1 MKTTLILLSLLV
13 LEVGSFASG
22 KPSVE
27 PGFSLELI
35 ESRKVWENALFDGF
49 TDLIRFKGQWYIC
62 LREATGHG
70 VWDGNIRII
79 RSDDGQSWES
89 AAFILCPKGKQV
101 DLRDPKLSITP
112 EGKLML
118 TTSAYWPRETIHSYF
133 YLSSDG
139 VNWSEPVRIGPE
151 SEWLWRTEWHKGI
164 AYNFGANRLRDNY
177 LQLYRSVDG
186 VNFEKHGP
194 RYLEGESSNETAV
207 VFAKDDTCYVLLR
220 HGPTSMIGVGGP
232 PYDNFTW
239 KALPVHTGG
248 PEMIML
254 PNDQLLAT
262 VRLYDDGEYTAVCF
276 IDPEAATLTK
286 MLRLPS
292 GGDTSYAGMV
302 LNEDNILWISYYS
315 SHEGKTSVYL
325 AKLNVDFNDGTGAI
339 DVGTQKQLF
348 IDDYIIAESSR
359 VFKVLN
365 QPVKY
370 KGNPMIELKP
380 PLTGNGTRASVVFG
394 NVLFDQEE
402 KLFKMWYEVGNYN
415 NWARDLCYATSV
427 DGINWNLPCLNLFKT
442 KNWSL
447 AACGQGEGANNIVW
461 TDGTDGLAAGVFK
474 DLHETDQAKRY
485 KMLYASGANYTP
497 LAPAFSPDGI
507 HWTAAPSSDGMPLCD
522 SFNPVM
528 WDPGLG
534 RYVAHL
540 RHNAQTPTG
549 EGGTTV
555 EERQVYQYESDDF
568 INWEMYDTIM
578 KADEK
583 DAPGHRHFY
592 QMSWMRYEYVY
603 IGFPDMFHLKAGR
616 EKKEAQYIWSDR
628 VDVQLAFSRD
638 NRHWERSG
646 DRQTFIR
653 NSQSPGEYDFAV
665 MYTMQSPVVWND
677 EIWIYYG
684 GNSSLH
690 WARPVSGERTGV
702 CLAKLRLDGFI
713 SMDTGSKGSLT
724 TKTMKTS
731 GDKLVINADA
741 KYGAIKV
748 EVLDAAGKPIKGFSK
763 DDSDIVTGDSIR
775 HTVKWNGKS
784 DLSNLNGK
792 AISLKFYMD
801 RCRLYS
807 FVFDKK

>member
-1 MKTTLILLSLLV
+1 MKKTLILLGLFMLG
-13 LEVGSFASG
+13 LGSFASG
-22 KPSVE
+22 K

-35 ESRKVWENALFDGF
+35 ESRKVWDNALFDGF
-49 TDLIRFKGQWYIC
+49 TDLIRFKGQWYIS
-62 LREATGHG
+62 LREATAHG

-79 RSDDGQSWES
+79 RSDDGQSWGS

-118 TTSAYWPRETIHSYF
+118 TTSAYWPRETIRSYF

-139 VNWSEPVRIGPE
+139 ENWSEPVRIGPE
-151 SEWLWRTEWHKGI
+151 SEWLWLTEWHKGI

-177 LQLYRSVDG
+177 LQLYRSLDG

-207 VFAKDDTCYVLLR
+207 VFARDDTCYVLLR
-220 HGPTSMIGVGGP
+220 HGPTAMIGVGGP

-239 KALPVHTGG
+239 KALPVRTGG

-254 PNDQLLAT
+254 PNGQLLAT

-302 LNEDNILWISYYS
+302 LDEDNILWISYYS
-315 SHEGKTSVYL
+315 SHEGKTCVYL
-325 AKLNVDFNDGTGAI
+325 AKLNVNFNDAAGVI
-339 DVGTQKQLF
+339 DVGMQKQLF
-348 IDDYIIAESSR
+348 IDDYIIAESDR

-370 KGNPMIELKP
+370 EGNPVIELKP
-380 PLTGNGTRASVVFG
+380 PLTAGGARCAVVFG
-394 NVLFDQEE
+394 SVIYDEQE
-402 KLFKMWYEVGNYN
+402 KLFKIWYEVSNYN
-415 NWARDLCYATSV
+415 DSARDLAYAISV
-427 DGINWNLPCLNLFKT
+427 NGVNWDLPCLNLFET
-442 KNWSL
+442 KNWKL
-447 AACGQGEGANNIVW
+447 ADCQGREGSNNIVL

-474 DLHETDQAKRY
+474 DLHETDPAKRY
-485 KMLYASGANYTP
+485 KMLYASGASYTP
-497 LAPAFSPDGI
+497 LSPAFSADGI
-507 HWTAAPSSDGMPLCD
+507 NWTTEPGGEGMPVCD
-522 SFNPVM
+522 SFNPCM
-528 WDPGLG
+528 WDDGLG
-534 RYVAHL
+534 KYVAHP
-540 RHNAQTPTG
+540 RHNAATPYG
-549 EGGTTV
+549 

-568 INWEMYDTIM
+568 INWTQYGTIM
-578 KADEK
+578 KADED

-592 QMSWMRYEYVY
+592 QMCWMKYENCY
-603 IGFPDMFHLKAGR
+603 IAFLDVFHLTAGR
-616 EKKEAQYIWSDR
+616 EKKDPLHIWEDR

-638 NRHWERSG
+638 NRHWERVG
-646 DRQTFIR
+646 GRQRFMP
-653 NSQSPGEYDFAV
+653 NSKRPGEYDFGV
-665 MYTMQSPVVWND
+665 IYTMQSPVVWND

-724 TKTMKTS
+724 TKTMTTF

-741 KYGAIKV
+741 KYGSIKV
-748 EVLDAAGKPIKGFSK
+748 EVLDAAGKPIKGFTK
-763 DDSDIVTGDSIR
+763 DDADVITGDSIR
-775 HTVKWNGKS
+775 HTVKWNGKY
-784 DLSNLNGK
+784 DLSKLKGK

-807 FVFDKK
+807 FVFKPGL